1 MMRARERVGLEIRK
15 AKAHGFVVAPATV
28 DDEVEEDAEMTK
40 QDLVEAVAKAT
51 GLSKRGA
58 AGAVEA
64 TIEGIAKG
72 IRKVKRLALSG
83 FGTFTVRK
91 RKARTGRNP
100 RTGEEITIG
109 ASKTVGF
116 KAAPALKTGI

>member
-1 MMRARERVGLEIRK
+1 
-15 AKAHGFVVAPATV
+15 
-28 DDEVEEDAEMTK
+28 MTK
-40 QDLVEAVAKAT
+40 QDLIEAVSKAT

-64 TIEGIAKG
+64 TIMGIAKG
-72 IRKVKRLALSG
+72 IKKDKRLAISG

-91 RKARTGRNP
+91 RKPRTGRNP
-100 RTGEEITIG
+100 RTGEEIMIQ

-116 KAAPALKTGI
+116 KPAPALKLEL

>member
-1 MMRARERVGLEIRK
+1 LRARHFV
-15 AKAHGFVVAPATV
+15 FVVVRTTV
-28 DDEVEEDAEMTK
+28 DEEGEEAEMTK
-40 QDLVEAVAKAT
+40 QDLVEAVAKST

-72 IRKVKRLALSG
+72 IRKDKRLALSG
-83 FGTFTVRK
+83 FGTFTVRR

>member
-1 MMRARERVGLEIRK
+1 MSGVRVL
-15 AKAHGFVVAPATV
+15 GFVVARAAV
-28 DDEVEEDAEMTK
+28 DDDAEEDAEMTK
-40 QDLVEAVAKAT
+40 QDLIEAVAKAT
-51 GLSKRGA
+51 GLSKSGA

-64 TIEGIAKG
+64 TIDGIAKG
-72 IRKVKRLALSG
+72 IRKDKRLALSG
-83 FGTFTVRK
+83 FGTFSVRK

>member
-1 MMRARERVGLEIRK
+1 MRT
-15 AKAHGFVVAPATV
+15 TV
-28 DDEVEEDAEMTK
+28 DEEGEEEEMTK
-40 QDLVEAVAKAT
+40 QDLVEAVAKST

-72 IRKVKRLALSG
+72 IRKDKRLALSG
-83 FGTFTVRK
+83 FGTFTVRR

>member
-1 MMRARERVGLEIRK
+1 
-15 AKAHGFVVAPATV
+15 
-28 DDEVEEDAEMTK
+28 MTK
-40 QDLVEAVAKAT
+40 QDLIEAVSKAT

-64 TIEGIAKG
+64 TIVGIAKG
-72 IRKVKRLALSG
+72 IKKDKRLALSG

-91 RKARTGRNP
+91 RKPRVGRNP
-100 RTGEEITIG
+100 RTGEEIKIN

-116 KAAPALKTGI
+116 KPAPALKTGL

>member
-1 MMRARERVGLEIRK
+1 MRARERVGLEIRR
-15 AKAHGFVVAPATV
+15 AQAHGFVVARAAV
-28 DDEVEEDAEMTK
+28 DEEEEDAEMTK

-64 TIEGIAKG
+64 TIEGISKG
-72 IRKVKRLALSG
+72 IRKDKRLALSG

>member
-1 MMRARERVGLEIRK
+1 
-15 AKAHGFVVAPATV
+15 
-28 DDEVEEDAEMTK
+28 MTK
-40 QDLVEAVAKAT
+40 QDLVDAVAKAT

-64 TIEGIAKG
+64 TIEGISKG
-72 IRKVKRLALSG
+72 IRKDKRLALSG

-100 RTGEEITIG
+100 RTGTEIRIG
-109 ASKTVGF
+109 PTVSASFRPGK
-116 KAAPALKTGI
+116 ALKDAVRPGA

>member
-1 MMRARERVGLEIRK
+1 
-15 AKAHGFVVAPATV
+15 
-28 DDEVEEDAEMTK
+28 MTK
-40 QDLVEAVAKAT
+40 ADLVESVAKAT

-58 AGAVEA
+58 AAAVDA
-64 TIEGIAKG
+64 TIAGIAKG
-72 IRKVKRLALSG
+72 IKKEKRFAISS

-100 RTGEEITIG
+100 RTGEEIKIA

-116 KAAPALKTGI
+116 KPAPTLKAAL

>member
-1 MMRARERVGLEIRK
+1 LSSGSGRG
-15 AKAHGFVVAPATV
+15 GGGCG
-28 DDEVEEDAEMTK
+28 DDEARFGRSGGQGHGVVEER
-40 QDLVEAVAKAT
+40 
-51 GLSKRGA
+51 RGRRRR
-58 AGAVEA
+58 GYHRGHLE
-64 TIEGIAKG
+64 G
-72 IRKVKRLALSG
+72 IRKDKRLALSG